1 MHSLIDRGPSI
12 GHLSLATMDN
22 FLLSPFLARL
32 LFWAA
37 ACACGIAHLAILRSV
52 SKTTRHRPTE
62 LAWALIPAV
71 VLACVLVMT
80 WRALTV
86 SV

>member
-1 MHSLIDRGPSI
+1 MN
-12 GHLSLATMDN
+12 N

-52 SKTTRHRPTE
+52 SKTTRHRPME
-62 LAWALIPAV
+62 LAWAVVPAI
-71 VLACVLVMT
+71 VLAAVLVMT
-80 WRALTV
+80 WRALSV
-86 SV
+86 SA